1 MGPKL
6 PRSSITGYMGHVTYI
21 ANKLVDASERS
32 LFISQQLD
40 ASPAWADFAAGPL
53 QVSALHRCKRKG
65 VSVILKRSHILR
77 VIRSCLALDPQ
88 LSST

>member
-1 MGPKL
+1 MVRPANRCCARNAGKSDSSAEYLPLSVNRCLGPKL

-40 ASPAWADFAAGPL
+40 ASPAWADFAAGAL
-53 QVSALHRCKRKG
+53 QV
-65 VSVILKRSHILR
+65 
-77 VIRSCLALDPQ
+77 
-88 LSST
+88 